1 MQGLPDSFPWKGEHK
16 RGSGLCMMLIALKA
30 IKKYLEVASFELY
43 FKGFVSLICS
53 KTHSVGQL

>member
-1 MQGLPDSFPWKGEHK
+1 
-16 RGSGLCMMLIALKA
+16 MMLIALKA

-53 KTHSVGQL
+53 KTHSVGQLWQEGYIADFEQ